1 MVRQLGKRIW
11 THRVKAKLA
20 SCPTIAIRADGSRSV
35 GMGHVMRTLSIA
47 EALRVAGA
55 HVLYVCADKQP
66 KEIIES
72 RGFEVLVLE
81 TDPANLMG
89 EFQRL
94 SLVLRDIDAQFVFVD
109 SFDAAYSYFESVR
122 ALCPVGSFAFGRKFT
137 RGLDLVVS
145 YLPSSDEQWLKDRFG
160 RDGIALLFGARY
172 VPARR
177 EFLDMN
183 KRSFANYVKSVL
195 IVAGGSDQLGMCA
208 RILEKLQGDSFWSAI
223 EKHVVVG
230 PTSGCRNKVLS
241 LAEDDASVFVHE
253 SVRDMASLMSE
264 CDIAITACGHSV
276 YELALCRVPMVA
288 YATSADQAENGF
300 VPGIMEF
307 IGDIRS
313 DLDAGTDKI
322 CASAHSLV
330 VDASRRAAQIS
341 AASTLGVDGR
351 GAERIAKQIL
361 DIAQRGPK

>member
-1 MVRQLGKRIW
+1 M
-11 THRVKAKLA
+11 KAKLA

-109 SFDAAYSYFESVR
+109 SFDATDSYFESVR

-241 LAEDDASVFVHE
+241 LAEDDASVFVH
-253 SVRDMASLMSE
+253 
-264 CDIAITACGHSV
+264 
-276 YELALCRVPMVA
+276 LCRN
-288 YATSADQAENGF
+288 ATSRSRHA
-300 VPGIMEF
+300 V
-307 IGDIRS
+307 IRS
-313 DLDAGTDKI
+313 TNLRYAGYPWSHTQHRPI
-322 CASAHSLV
+322 RPRTVLCPASWNSLETSGPIWMLARIKYAHLRIALWSTHRGAPPRSAQLLLWGLT
-330 VDASRRAAQIS
+330 AGAQSALRSRF
-341 AASTLGVDGR
+341 STLRKG
-351 GAERIAKQIL
+351 
-361 DIAQRGPK
+361 GPSE